1 MHELG
6 IAVDIA
12 ELAAEEAAR
21 VGATNIAAVHVR
33 VGALSGVVK
42 DSLLFAWPSV
52 SPWRLEIE
60 DASGRELELT
70 ALEVD
75 DGDDAA
81 VG

>member
-21 VGATNIAAVHVR
+21 AGAWKVEAVHVR

-60 DASGRELELT
+60 DAPGRELELI

-75 DGDDAA
+75 DDLDTPPG
-81 VG
+81 